1 MTPIDNDS
9 FFGYPSMLIL
19 RKKELIFSLGPFFFI
34 LSRTTPVD
42 DVTSQI
48 SFNFISLSWLF
59 PSNHSHLCVCVCVC
73 VCACVCNW
81 FKSCAMMKMNCTV
94 DRRSGCAWQRL
105 GLCML
110 WIFFFAVGLLLLGSS
125 FFLSF
130 LFFSC
135 TCTPLYRT
143 WASKSQVSRE

>member
-1 MTPIDNDS
+1 MLLSWMTPIDNDS

-73 VCACVCNW
+73 ACVCVCVCVIDSNR
-81 FKSCAMMKMNCTV
+81 V
-94 DRRSGCAWQRL
+94 Q
-105 GLCML
+105 
-110 WIFFFAVGLLLLGSS
+110 
-125 FFLSF
+125 
-130 LFFSC
+130 
-135 TCTPLYRT
+135 
-143 WASKSQVSRE
+143 